1 MTNKLLL
8 WIVDGDCILISNCL
22 VGFYC
27 AFRVSSSRRRILDC
41 LNNYRNMNSSNN
53 IGKKNKKTICK
64 KKNENF
70 NIKNIFTR
78 LKKGFNLLSMFW

>member
-1 MTNKLLL
+1 MIKYFVYSFKINMDLGMTNKLLL

-53 IGKKNKKTICK
+53 IGEKKPKKD
-64 KKNENF
+64 
-70 NIKNIFTR
+70 
-78 LKKGFNLLSMFW
+78 M